1 MPFVKKPPAGIAA
14 PDEDAASLHA
24 ALRDADPEARWRAA
38 RALGGRA
45 EAVPV
50 LAAALG
56 AEHVARVREAIM
68 TALMRVGDA
77 ASVQALLPSLRAQDA
92 GERAAA
98 IEALQAIPGAVLPFL
113 EALLADADSDVR
125 ILAAEL
131 ARNLPEA
138 EATRILGALITRE
151 AHANVCAAAIE
162 VLAEV
167 GTPDAIPALQACA
180 TRFAGSPFVPFA
192 ASVAIARLS
201 GAEGPDRHGG

>member
-1 MPFVKKPPAGIAA
+1 MPFVKKTPAGAA
-14 PDEDAASLHA
+14 PAEDVAALTA

-45 EAVPV
+45 EAVPA

-56 AEHVARVREAIM
+56 TEQAAHVREAIM

-77 ASVQALLPSLRAQDA
+77 ASVRALLPSMRVQDA

-98 IEALQAIPGAVLPFL
+98 IEALQAIPGAVQPFL
-113 EALLADADSDVR
+113 EALLADADTDVR

-138 EATRILGALITRE
+138 EATRILCTLIMRE
-151 AHANVCAAAIE
+151 PHPNVCAAAIE

-167 GTPDAIPALQACA
+167 GTADAIPALQACA
-180 TRFAGSPFVPFA
+180 ARFAGSPFVPFA
-192 ASVAIARLS
+192 ASVTIARLS
-201 GAEGPDRHGG
+201 GAEGKDGHGG